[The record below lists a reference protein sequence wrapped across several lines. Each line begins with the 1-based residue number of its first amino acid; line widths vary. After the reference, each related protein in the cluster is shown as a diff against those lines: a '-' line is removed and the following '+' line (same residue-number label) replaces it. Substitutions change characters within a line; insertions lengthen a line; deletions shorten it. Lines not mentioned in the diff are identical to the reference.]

1 MYTKEH
7 MNVGTIGHVDHGKT
21 TLTAA
26 ITRIAAALYGG
37 AARAFDEIDNAKEE
51 KERGITISAS
61 HVEYESERRH
71 YAHIDCPGHAD
82 YIKNM
87 ITGAS
92 QMDGAIL
99 LVDAS
104 QGPEK
109 QTVEHILLARQVNV
123 GQMIVFVN
131 KCDVADEEMIELIE
145 MEVAEMLEAQGFE
158 GCPFVKGSALLAL
171 EGESTECIVE
181 LLRTMDEHFTVP
193 VRDEAGPFMMPIE
206 GVCTIPGRGTVITG
220 RVERGTLVRG
230 AQVQVIGRKGGSP
243 EPVVVT
249 GIQAFHRDI
258 PAAKAGLNVGM
269 LLRGVGRDEVQRGQV
284 AIAPDS
290 IHPHAAG
297 RAEIFTLTAK
307 EGGRHTG
314 FGTGYRPQF
323 YFGAADVTATVD
335 VGESGSVNPGD
346 RAEVSFTL
354 AYPVACEPGMRFA
367 IREGGKTVGA
377 GVVLEVRT

>member
-61 HVEYESERRH
+61 HVEYESARRH

-123 GQMIVFVN
+123 EQMVVFVN
-131 KCDVADEEMIELIE
+131 KCDVAPSSG
-145 MEVAEMLEAQGFE
+145 ARPSGR
-158 GCPFVKGSALLAL
+158 
-171 EGESTECIVE
+171 STAA
-181 LLRTMDEHFTVP
+181 RPRGPASSSSSRRWTSTKVP

-206 GVCTIPGRGTVITG
+206 GVCTIPGRG
-220 RVERGTLVRG
+220 
-230 AQVQVIGRKGGSP
+230 
-243 EPVVVT
+243 
-249 GIQAFHRDI
+249 
-258 PAAKAGLNVGM
+258 
-269 LLRGVGRDEVQRGQV
+269 
-284 AIAPDS
+284 
-290 IHPHAAG
+290 
-297 RAEIFTLTAK
+297 
-307 EGGRHTG
+307 
-314 FGTGYRPQF
+314 
-323 YFGAADVTATVD
+323 AADVTATID
-335 VGESGSVNPGD
+335 VGERGSVNPGD
-346 RAEVSFTL
+346 RVEIRFKL
-354 AYPVACEPGMRFA
+354 GHPVACEPGMRFA
-367 IREGGKTVGA
+367 IREGGKTIGA
-377 GVVLEVRT
+377 GVVLEVQP